1 MFNSYLK
8 INTLFYRHF
17 TCIFPLFFSFRL
29 LSTAQ
34 GSLLDDEQLVNT
46 LHTSKIT
53 STEVS
58 EQLQTSEQTEIKIDT
73 AREVSRCVIK
83 DGSRNED
90 CCMLEIFIVL
100 IRYFSN
106 YYTLHRID
114 ATATPLVPR
123 LIIIYIIFDIFL
135 R

>member
-1 MFNSYLK
+1 M
-8 INTLFYRHF
+8 
-17 TCIFPLFFSFRL
+17 
-29 LSTAQ
+29 
-34 GSLLDDEQLVNT
+34 DDEQLVNT

>member
-1 MFNSYLK
+1 MLHY
-8 INTLFYRHF
+8 T
-17 TCIFPLFFSFRL
+17 IFLSSFSRL

-73 AREVSRCVIK
+73 AREVRV
-83 DGSRNED
+83 
-90 CCMLEIFIVL
+90 
-100 IRYFSN
+100 YFSK
-106 YYTLHRID
+106 L
-114 ATATPLVPR
+114 AFPEK
-123 LIIIYIIFDIFL
+123 
-135 R
+135 